1 MIDAGQLRER
11 IVVKQAHES
20 RNRPGE
26 TTYTYSTFAE
36 VWASVTGVTARE
48 FLLANTQQTEITHR
62 IRMRYLTGL
71 TQSMR
76 LVWRGRTLEI
86 VSLLEHNNRSE
97 HEAICQEQVP

>member
-11 IVVKQAHES
+11 IVVQKPTES
-20 RNRPGE
+20 RNRLGE
-26 TTYTYSTFAE
+26 TTYTYDTFAE

-71 TQSMR
+71 TNQMR
-76 LVWRGRTLEI
+76 ISWRGRTLQI
-86 VSLLEHNNRSE
+86 ISVLEHENRSV
-97 HEAICQEQVP
+97 HELICTETV